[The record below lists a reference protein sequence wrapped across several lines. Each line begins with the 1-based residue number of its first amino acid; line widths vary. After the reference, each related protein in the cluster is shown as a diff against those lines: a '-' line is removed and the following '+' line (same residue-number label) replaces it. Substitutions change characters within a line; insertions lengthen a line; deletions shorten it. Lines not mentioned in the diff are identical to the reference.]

1 MDYQA
6 TQTLWN
12 QGVSNILMLIGLF
25 IFGMI
30 ILSLLLKNRKFY
42 RIVLILLFILP
53 VTMIEIV
60 NFIKH

>member
-1 MDYQA
+1 MDYQT